1 MAIGP
6 VDFRPMVTKVNDVAR
21 QQIEQQQ
28 RIIGH
33 DQQVAETSLKQSDRN
48 TRSVHAQDQANKVA
62 ITEKE
67 ERNSG
72 RQNSEKEKGK
82 EENKKD
88 AETQKARPVKAEEV
102 HIDIRL

>member
-6 VDFRPMVTKVNDVAR
+6 VDFRPMISKASDVAR

-28 RIIGH
+28 KIIGH
-33 DQQVAETSLKQSDRN
+33 EQQQAEATIKRADQN
-48 TRSVHAQDQANKVA
+48 TRSVHSQDQANKVT

-72 RQNSEKEKGK
+72 RQGQAKEQEEREEKRDKENQKTKPKG
-82 EENKKD
+82 
-88 AETQKARPVKAEEV
+88 V
-102 HIDIRL
+102 HIDIRI